1 MTNDENNSDS
11 GNGGSEHGPRREA
24 AGEPGLKLPT
34 LPPVIF
40 GIPLIIGALVHI
52 FIWRGDI
59 IGGAAGSVIGIVLLA
74 VGLWLI
80 YWTWTTM
87 RAHGEHPEPAQPTE
101 NLVTTGPFKR
111 TRNPIYSGFLLIG
124 AGIAIFLNAMAIL
137 VAVFFGVAA
146 IHALV
151 IRREEA
157 YLERKFGEVYI
168 KYANRVGRWI

>member
-1 MTNDENNSDS
+1 MTNVENNNENES
-11 GNGGSEHGPRREA
+11 GRPARGPRREA
-24 AGEPGLKLPT
+24 PGEPGLKLPA

-40 GIPLIIGALVHI
+40 GIPMMLGALVHI
-52 FIWRGDI
+52 FVWRGEI
-59 IGGAAGSVIGIVLLA
+59 IGGAAGMIVGIVLLA

-87 RAHGEHPEPAQPTE
+87 RAHGEHPEPGHPTE
-101 NLVTTGPFKR
+101 TLVTTGPFKR

-124 AGIAIFLNAMAIL
+124 AGIAIFLNAMTIL

-151 IRREEA
+151 IRRG
-157 YLERKFGEVYI
+157 LSRT
-168 KYANRVGRWI
+168 